1 MIRCFGAY
9 SSKNLPQ
16 QIYSDKLQSA
26 FMVSFGMVSGQRQR
40 TLGLKA
46 VSTVSSLLVL
56 LSSAVAQAQKA
67 GDFNGSGAG
76 QPAVPSNVQIISPS
90 GGQGG
95 QFSLESSQRLL
106 KEAESAV
113 SAQNYS
119 LAATKLQDARQVSN
133 QLSNFYQALAG
144 SFLGVDNRASDS
156 LRQKALGA
164 AQVRDQSTYQLAL
177 VYRAQNK
184 PDQAIP
190 LLIEIIR
197 SQSPSRDLGT
207 KSYQQLFELG
217 FVDVPFPRTPT
228 AAPAPKPAPKK

>member
-1 MIRCFGAY
+1 
-9 SSKNLPQ
+9 
-16 QIYSDKLQSA
+16 
-26 FMVSFGMVSGQRQR
+26 VSFGMVSEQRQR
-40 TLGLKA
+40 TLGLQA
-46 VSTVSSLLVL
+46 VGTVSSLLLVL
-56 LSSAVAQAQKA
+56 LSSAVANAQKA
-67 GDFNGSGAG
+67 GDFNGSGAA

-95 QFSLESSQRLL
+95 LFSIEATGRLL

-144 SFLGVDNRASDS
+144 SFLGIDNRASDS
-156 LRQKALGA
+156 LRLKALSA
-164 AQVRDQSTYQLAL
+164 AQIRDQSTYQL
-177 VYRAQNK
+177 
-184 PDQAIP
+184 P

-197 SQSPSRDLGT
+197 SQNPSRDLGT

-217 FVDVPFPRTPT
+217 FVDVPYPRTPSS
-228 AAPAPKPAPKK
+228 APPAGATPPAKK

>member
-1 MIRCFGAY
+1 
-9 SSKNLPQ
+9 
-16 QIYSDKLQSA
+16 
-26 FMVSFGMVSGQRQR
+26 MVSFAMVGEQRQR
-40 TLGLKA
+40 TLGLQA
-46 VSTVSSLLVL
+46 VGTVSSLLLVL
-56 LSSAVAQAQKA
+56 LSSAVANAQKA
-67 GDFNGSGAG
+67 GDFNGSGAA

-95 QFSLESSQRLL
+95 LFSIEATRRLL
-106 KEAESAV
+106 KDAESAV

-144 SFLGVDNRASDS
+144 SFLGIDNRASDS
-156 LRQKALGA
+156 LRLKALSS
-164 AQVRDQSTYQLAL
+164 AQIRDQSTYQLAL

-184 PDQAIP
+184 PELAIP

-197 SQSPSRDLGT
+197 SQNPSRDLGT

-217 FVDVPFPRTPT
+217 FVDVPYPRTPNS
-228 AAPAPKPAPKK
+228 APPAGATPPAKK